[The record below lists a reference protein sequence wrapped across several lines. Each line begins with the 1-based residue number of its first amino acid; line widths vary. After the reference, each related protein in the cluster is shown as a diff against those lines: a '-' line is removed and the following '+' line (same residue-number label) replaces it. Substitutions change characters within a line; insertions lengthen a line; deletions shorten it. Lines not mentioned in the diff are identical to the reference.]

1 MSRDTKTLSEA
12 VNGLGGQLAP
22 VCFGK
27 AKDDE
32 LHFQLKMKSGT
43 GKTSYGSYEAFAEM
57 YSDEFVAK
65 AKKLLKEAKD
75 LYDTGVRFGS
85 TKGTFGV
92 GEYLPKGAKAAK
104 PGVPAVAGEACNLE
118 MTTAEISKL
127 VAKGVPADVV
137 AAMVNLR
144 GFAG

>member
-104 PGVPAVAGEACNLE
+104 PEVPAVAGEAK
-118 MTTAEISKL
+118 MTTAEISAM

-137 AAMVNLR
+137 AALVKLR